1 MYFMSAPDHTS
12 EEEGGRAQRALD
24 LRELAQMYQVPRLEL
39 LCAQALQESVGPASA
54 VPLLEAA
61 HTMGDGRLLAQCR
74 RFVADHAAE
83 VRASGGV
90 EQLRDLGVAKGLLGD
105 ALDQVAELKGTVAA
119 RDVELE
125 KVRAEVAERA

>member
-1 MYFMSAPDHTS
+1 
-12 EEEGGRAQRALD
+12 
-24 LRELAQMYQVPRLEL
+24 MYQVPRLEL

-61 HTMGDGRLLAQCR
+61 HATGDGRLLAQCR
-74 RFVADHAAE
+74 RYVADHAAE

-105 ALDQVAELKGTVAA
+105 ALDQVAELKMGAA
-119 RDVELE
+119 RTAAGQ
-125 KVRAEVAERA
+125 RVAPA

>member
-1 MYFMSAPDHTS
+1 MFCKNVTHVARK
-12 EEEGGRAQRALD
+12 RAAG
-24 LRELAQMYQVPRLEL
+24 
-39 LCAQALQESVGPASA
+39 ESVRPANA
-54 VPLLEAA
+54 AAPLLEAA
-61 HTMGDGRLLAQCR
+61 RHTSFSGDGQLLAQCR
-74 RFVADHAAE
+74 RYVADHAAE

-119 RDVELE
+119 RDADLE